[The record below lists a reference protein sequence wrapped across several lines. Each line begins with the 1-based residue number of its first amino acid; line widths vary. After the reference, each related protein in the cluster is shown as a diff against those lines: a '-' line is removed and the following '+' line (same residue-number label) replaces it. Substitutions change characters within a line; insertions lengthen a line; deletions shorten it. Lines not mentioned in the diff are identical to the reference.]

1 MNRLSVKVCIVGG
14 GPAGMMAGLLFA
26 RAGLPVVVLE
36 KHGDFLRDFRGDTI
50 HPSTLDVMDAL
61 GLGDAF
67 RALPQR
73 RVETFSAVMGG
84 RTFQVADFRRL
95 ATRNRFI
102 ALMPQW
108 DFLAFLGSQ
117 AKTQAGFRL
126 LMETEGRSLIEADGK
141 IAGVRAAGPDGEL
154 EIAADLVLCA
164 DGRRSAMRSRAGLVP
179 DDFAAPIDVLWFR
192 LSRRQDDPEAAAGR
206 FGAGRILITID
217 RGDYWQCAAVV
228 PKGGDAT
235 IRARGLEAFRAGIAD
250 LAPFLADRTGEIGS
264 FDAVKTLT
272 VTVDRLDL
280 WHRPGLLCIG
290 DAAHAMSPIGGV
302 GINLAIQDAVAAANL
317 LAGPLLSGRLTD
329 ADLAKVQARRILPTR
344 LTQRVQRLIQ
354 DRIIAPVLSGDGTP
368 PRPPL
373 ALRLLDRLPWLQRI
387 PARLVGLGFR
397 PEHPR

>member
-1 MNRLSVKVCIVGG
+1 M
-14 GPAGMMAGLLFA
+14 
-26 RAGLPVVVLE
+26 
-36 KHGDFLRDFRGDTI
+36 
-50 HPSTLDVMDAL
+50 
-61 GLGDAF
+61 
-67 RALPQR
+67 
-73 RVETFSAVMGG
+73 
-84 RTFQVADFRRL
+84 
-95 ATRNRFI
+95 
-102 ALMPQW
+102 
-108 DFLAFLGSQ
+108 
-117 AKTQAGFRL
+117 
-126 LMETEGRSLIEADGK
+126 
-141 IAGVRAAGPDGEL
+141 
-154 EIAADLVLCA
+154 
-164 DGRRSAMRSRAGLVP
+164 P

-192 LSRRQDDPEAAAGR
+192 LSRRPDDPDAAAGR

-228 PKGGDAT
+228 PKGEDAT

-317 LAGPLLSGRLTD
+317 LAGPLLSGRLTE

-354 DRIIAPVLSGDGTP
+354 DRIIAPVLSGDGTA